1 MALTS
6 CWRCARQLLL
16 RVLQP
21 ARSTTPPA
29 TTPTIPTTIPLLLQP
44 KQQQSTSFS
53 TTPSKAAL
61 VKKKSTLP
69 MSNMKAKGSTT
80 LKIKKKGPPVKV
92 SKPAE
97 VGARRAERK
106 RIVLAN
112 ANALEVELPTLT
124 AAIAKEDRADG
135 AVFKFEGAMIDTLR
149 TLEGFQI
156 KQGWEF
162 FHTPSTLVR
171 GESVELGKLMAWIN
185 GEKLAGESRSGR
197 RIITAPRGAGKSVLL
212 IQAMAWAHQRDW
224 VVLTIPNA
232 QDLVI
237 GHTEYEHDLSTNLWL
252 QKPYTM
258 ALLQR
263 FLKANAAM
271 LKATPLSQDHL
282 FGRDVIPH
290 RDSLYKLTELGSLDV
305 GLSWDVLNA
314 ILYELSLP
322 GRPPVL
328 FTLDN
333 LNFISLPS
341 AYRSPDFTP
350 IHAHDLA
357 LPNLFLSYLRGERTF
372 WRGLTLASTTARS
385 PATPA
390 LAFALAG
397 EEVPSYKKLDPRVA
411 PSIKGV
417 PVMAISPLTRPQAK
431 ALMEYYRD
439 SGLYSQDVQSTLAEK
454 WVLSSGIPK
463 ELMNACLRL
472 KY

>member
-1 MALTS
+1 MVLTS
-6 CWRCARQLLL
+6 CWRCARQIPLRALL
-16 RVLQP
+16 RP
-21 ARSTTPPA
+21 ARQTNPPA
-29 TTPTIPTTIPLLLQP
+29 TTPTILLRP
-44 KQQQSTSFS
+44 KQQQSSSFS
-53 TTPSKAAL
+53 TTLQKAAL
-61 VKKKSTLP
+61 VKKKTTLP
-69 MSNMKAKGSTT
+69 MSNPKAKGSTT

-97 VGARRAERK
+97 VGVRRAERK
-106 RIVLAN
+106 RLVLAN

-124 AAIAKEDRADG
+124 AEIAKEDRADG
-135 AVFKFEGAMIDTLR
+135 AVFRFEGAMIDTLR
-149 TLEGFQI
+149 TLEGFQL

-162 FHTPSTLVR
+162 FHTPSTLVK
-171 GESVELGKLMAWIN
+171 GESVELGKLMAWVN
-185 GEKLAGESRSGR
+185 GEDLARESRSGR
-197 RIITAPRGAGKSVLL
+197 RIITGPRGVGKSVLL
-212 IQAMAWAHQRDW
+212 TQAMAWAHQRNW

-237 GHTEYEHDLSTNLWL
+237 GHTEYEHDLSTGLWL

-263 FLKANAAM
+263 FLKASATV
-271 LKATPLSQDHL
+271 LKATPLSQNHV
-282 FGRDVIPH
+282 FGGDVIPKT
-290 RDSLYKLTELGSLDV
+290 DSLYKLTELGSLDV
-305 GLSWDVLNA
+305 WLSWDVLNA
-314 ILYELSLP
+314 VLYELSLP

-333 LNFISLPS
+333 LNYISLPS

-390 LAFALAG
+390 LTFALAG
-397 EEVPSYKKLDPRVA
+397 EEVSPYKKLDPRVA
-411 PSIKGV
+411 PSIKGA
-417 PVMAISPLTRPQAK
+417 PVMAVSPLTRPQAK

-463 ELMNACLRL
+463 ELMKACLRL